1 MTHSAT
7 TGRSAAKTAGGE
19 GEAYWFYG
27 DRAIL
32 RSPEGA
38 LPVIIEHHVGP
49 GAASPLHVHHDVD
62 DSFYLLR
69 GQLAIRCGEDTFVAN
84 TGDYVCL
91 PKGVPHALSNVG
103 DQEAVLLQ
111 THDADSFLTFIRRVG
126 IPGDQP
132 QPDPASLDYAAMNNM
147 AGQTGQPVLGPPMS
161 AEEARAI
168 IARGVEPATATG
180 HRGPARPGRTS
191 RRT

>member
-7 TGRSAAKTAGGE
+7 TGRRAAWTADGE

-27 DRAIL
+27 DRAVL

-49 GAASPLHVHHDVD
+49 GAAAPLHVHHDVD

-69 GQLAIRCGEDTFVAN
+69 GQLAMRCGDDTFVASP
-84 TGDYVCL
+84 GDYVSL

-111 THDADSFLTFIRRVG
+111 THDADSFLAFIRRVG
-126 IPGDQP
+126 IPCDQP
-132 QPDPASLDYAAMNNM
+132 QPDPASLDYAAMNNV
-147 AGQTGQPVLGPPMS
+147 AGQTGQPVLGPPMP
-161 AEEARAI
+161 EQEARAI
-168 IARGVEPATATG
+168 IARG
-180 HRGPARPGRTS
+180 R
-191 RRT
+191 